1 MSLRTPILL
10 VTYKRSDTTLK
21 VLDSIAEAQPRK
33 LYIASNAPNPL
44 KENDTEKVMQV
55 RAMLEK
61 KITWPCQVE
70 KLYRTEH
77 LSAKHSIWT
86 AIKWFFENEEEGI
99 VLEDDVFPDIS
110 FYYYCEEMLN
120 KYRHDQRIR
129 FINGCNFGYKEMNEK
144 SYGFT
149 RFMNMWGWA
158 SWRRSINIVDSD
170 MNAWKALPD
179 KNKFLENVIEE
190 QSANTKRI
198 FVEYFRSLFDDIT
211 SLKIESW
218 DYPCIF
224 SNFLTNTFC
233 IYPSRNLIKNLGFNN
248 DATHTNFDSYFISN
262 LKTERLALPLKENP
276 EVSIDKKYEK
286 FVLERWAHLKVRNR
300 LYYSIQYRV
309 YKLKKNLGLSSIF

>member
-1 MSLRTPILL
+1 MQSLRIPVLL
-10 VTYKRSDTTLK
+10 ITYKRLDTTLK
-21 VLDSIAEAQPRK
+21 VLESIAEVQPQN

-61 KITWPCQVE
+61 KITWPCHVE

-86 AIKWFFENEEEGI
+86 AIKWFFENEEKGI
-99 VLEDDVFPDIS
+99 VLEDDVFADKS
-110 FYYYCEEMLN
+110 FYYYCEELLD
-120 KYRHDQRIR
+120 KYRNDQRIR
-129 FINGCNFGYKEMNEK
+129 FINGCNFGYKGLDEK

-170 MNAWKALPD
+170 MNAWKDLPD
-179 KNKFLENVIEE
+179 KNKFLESVIEE
-190 QSANTKRI
+190 QSPNTKKI
-198 FVEYFRSLFDDIT
+198 FVEYFRPLFDDIT

-248 DATHTNFDSYFISN
+248 DGTHTNFDSYFISN
-262 LKTERLALPLKENP
+262 LSTGTLGLPLNMNP
-276 EVSIDKKYEK
+276 EVKIDKNYEK

-309 YKLKKNLGLSSIF
+309 YRLKKYLGTD